1 MEPTDIES
9 NSSICKYGELQ
20 DEFYHNASWWTN
32 GILLV
37 CIATV
42 GILLNAISL
51 YIVQGKNI
59 KETIF
64 NTLAILLA
72 IIDILLLLTVIY
84 TYIVIHLSKP
94 YLSSC
99 VSPIYLRFY
108 TNIIHPSRRML
119 LLCSFYINVLMAYER
134 YNCIA
139 NPVEILI
146 RNRQN
151 KNINRYKQI
160 TWFTFPLLVL
170 CIAFNIPT
178 VYDLEIGKIDVN
190 SLEKI
195 NEEEIFSNCTSEL
208 WKVSRTE
215 FGLNRIYRLWYINI
229 SNVVVFAIIP
239 VFLMGYF
246 NFRVYSLSNDRPRD
260 IIIQNSKDK
269 NEQSQCQQNLMLFL
283 LVVLCVVCNIP
294 DLLLHAEDIMYY
306 KSHEKKTETNCNWR
320 DFWVLMVT
328 FIQALVL
335 TIKCSLNLVMYHI
348 YDVEFMKVFRSN
360 VVSFCQWKKGRHV
373 DNGNIE
379 TFEMQA
385 QV

>member
-20 DEFYHNASWWTN
+20 DEFYHNTLWRTN
-32 GILLV
+32 CILLV

-42 GILLNAISL
+42 GILLNVTSL
-51 YIVQGKNI
+51 YIVQGKKI

-195 NEEEIFSNCTSEL
+195 NEAQIISNCTSEL
-208 WKVSRTE
+208 WEVSRTE
-215 FGLNRIYRLWYINI
+215 FGLDRNYRLWYANI

-239 VFLMGYF
+239 VFFMGFF
-246 NFRVYSLSNDRPRD
+246 NLQVYSLNNDRSSRP
-260 IIIQNSKDK
+260 IVPPQDK
-269 NEQSQCQQNLMLFL
+269 HEQSKFQQNVMLFL

-306 KSHEKKTETNCNWR
+306 KPHEKKTEINCNWR
-320 DFWVLMVT
+320 DFWVLMMT

-335 TIKCSLNLVMYHI
+335 TIKCSLNLIMYHI

-360 VVSFCQWKKGRHV
+360 VASFCQWKKGRHV

-385 QV
+385 QI

>member
-9 NSSICKYGELQ
+9 NSSICKYGESQ
-20 DEFYHNASWWTN
+20 DEFYHNTSWCTS

-42 GILLNAISL
+42 GILLNATSL

-84 TYIVIHLSKP
+84 TFIVVHLSKQ

-99 VSPIYLRFY
+99 ASPIYLRFY

-119 LLCSFYINVLMAYER
+119 LLCSSYTNVLMAYER

-151 KNINRYKQI
+151 KNNNRYTQTI
-160 TWFTFPLLVL
+160 WYTLPVLVL
-170 CIAFNIPT
+170 SIVFNIPT
-178 VYDLEIGKIDVN
+178 AYDLEISQIDVN
-190 SLEKI
+190 SLERI
-195 NEEEIFSNCTSEL
+195 NETEIISNCTSEL

-215 FGLNRIYRLWYINI
+215 FGLNRNYRLWYLNI
-229 SNVVVFAIIP
+229 SSVVVFAIIP
-239 VFLMGYF
+239 VFLMGFF
-246 NFRVYSLSNDRPRD
+246 NFRVYSLSKDRPRD
-260 IIIQNSKDK
+260 RIIQNSKDK
-269 NEQSQCQQNLMLFL
+269 HEQSQCQQTLMLFL
-283 LVVLCVVCNIP
+283 LVVLCVICTIP

-306 KSHEKKTETNCNWR
+306 KPHEKKKQKLTVIGET
-320 DFWVLMVT
+320 
-328 FIQALVL
+328 
-335 TIKCSLNLVMYHI
+335 SGY
-348 YDVEFMKVFRSN
+348 
-360 VVSFCQWKKGRHV
+360 
-373 DNGNIE
+373 
-379 TFEMQA
+379 
-385 QV
+385 